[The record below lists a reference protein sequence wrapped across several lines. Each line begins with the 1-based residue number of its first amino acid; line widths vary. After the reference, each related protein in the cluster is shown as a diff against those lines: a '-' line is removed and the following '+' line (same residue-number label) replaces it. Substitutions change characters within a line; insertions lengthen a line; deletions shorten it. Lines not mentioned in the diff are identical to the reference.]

1 MTDGVERLYERVL
14 VLRCQAG
21 DESAFAELVERW
33 TPRLRYYLRRMLD
46 GPDADDALQ
55 DVWLDV
61 HRGLGRLSEVA
72 AFPAWLF
79 RLARDRVFRLL
90 RRRKR
95 TEPLLDLDPPASDDE
110 PGFGVEDAAR
120 IHAAL
125 AGLPHEQRE
134 VVVLRFVQEMAY
146 DDIAAV
152 VGVPV
157 GTVRSRL
164 HYAKRALRLIL
175 ERGTNDV

>member
-1 MTDGVERLYERVL
+1 MIDGVERLYERVL
-14 VLRCQAG
+14 VLRCQVG
-21 DESAFAELVERW
+21 DEAAFAELVERW

-46 GPDADDALQ
+46 GPDADDVLQ

-61 HRGLGRLSEVA
+61 HRGLGRLSEVG

-79 RLARDRVFRLL
+79 RLARDRVYRLL
-90 RRRKR
+90 RRRRR
-95 TEPLLDLDPPASDDE
+95 TEPLLDLDPPATDDGPE
-110 PGFGVEDAAR
+110 FSAEDATR

-125 AGLPHEQRE
+125 AGLPPEQRE
-134 VVVLRFVQEMAY
+134 VVVLRYVQGMSY

-164 HYAKRALRLIL
+164 HYAKRTLRLVL
-175 ERGTNDV
+175 ERGMKDV

>member
-1 MTDGVERLYERVL
+1 MTDGVERVYERVL

-21 DESAFAELVERW
+21 DVAAFAELVERW
-33 TPRLRYYLRRMLD
+33 TPRLRYYLQRMLD

-61 HRGLGRLSEVA
+61 HRGLGRLAEVA

-79 RLARDRVFRLL
+79 RLARDRVYRQL
-90 RRRKR
+90 RRRRR
-95 TEPLLDLDPPASDDE
+95 TEPLRDLDPPAAGDGPD
-110 PGFGVEDAAR
+110 FTAEDAAR
-120 IHAAL
+120 LHVAL
-125 AGLPHEQRE
+125 AGLPPEQRE
-134 VVVLRFVQEMAY
+134 VVVLRYVQGMTY

-164 HYAKRALRLIL
+164 HYAKRALRLVL